1 MVTKPSLMM
10 HTPLSP
16 VGLTLRYSL
25 LRIIPTKFGGFHQ
38 VALAGMASLGQV
50 EATIEHDTESAILTF
65 KGEPLLI
72 VAHCCSLLLIVAHCC
87 SLSQLLIN
95 LTLTGPSNVWF
106 GVGFNAGSMADKP
119 YAVIVDGHGKVI
131 MPGLVTCLW

>member
-16 VGLTLRYSL
+16 VELTLRYSL
-25 LRIIPTKFGGFHQ
+25 FRTIPTKLVWFHQ

-65 KGEPLLI
+65 KGELLSFYRFNCWAKVLLGI
-72 VAHCCSLLLIVAHCC
+72 SLLLDR
-87 SLSQLLIN
+87 SSQRMVRGRIQRR
-95 LTLTGPSNVWF
+95 
-106 GVGFNAGSMADKP
+106 
-119 YAVIVDGHGKVI
+119 VDG
-131 MPGLVTCLW
+131 

>member
-16 VGLTLRYSL
+16 VELTLRYSL
-25 LRIIPTKFGGFHQ
+25 FKIIPIKLVWFHQ

-65 KGEPLLI
+65 KGGPLLI
-72 VAHCCSLLLIVAHCC
+72 VAHCCSLLLID
-87 SLSQLLIN
+87 
-95 LTLTGPSNVWF
+95 T
-106 GVGFNAGSMADKP
+106 
-119 YAVIVDGHGKVI
+119 
-131 MPGLVTCLW
+131 

>member
-1 MVTKPSLMM
+1 M

-16 VGLTLRYSL
+16 VELTLRYSL
-25 LRIIPTKFGGFHQ
+25 FRIIPIKLVWFHQ

-72 VAHCCSLLLIVAHCC
+72 VFF
-87 SLSQLLIN
+87 QLDRSFQRL
-95 LTLTGPSNVWF
+95 VWSWIQRR
-106 GVGFNAGSMADKP
+106 V
-119 YAVIVDGHGKVI
+119 HG
-131 MPGLVTCLW
+131 G